1 LAGGQRHRVHSTLDS
16 VPNPRHLPLE
26 AQLRLSFE
34 EFDAPAFR
42 DKRERWGTPRFGGVG
57 QSAEILRWESLALPR
72 TPLPQDDG
80 GGGGFAVP
88 VCQILVGIPFGAIWF
103 ASTQGSFD
111 CVASSLRDEGTAL
124 AN

>member
-1 LAGGQRHRVHSTLDS
+1 MA
-16 VPNPRHLPLE
+16 E
-26 AQLRLSFE
+26 AMPFQVSRAR
-34 EFDAPAFR
+34 APAP
-42 DKRERWGTPRFGGVG
+42 RWWKTR
-57 QSAEILRWESLALPR
+57 SAEILRWESLALPR

-80 GGGGFAVP
+80 GGAGFAVP